1 MHIVFRFVKDI
12 STPDIAAT
20 PIMTITIIGSGKVG
34 ASAALN
40 CGLRELD
47 RDILLLDIIQGL
59 PQGEAMDINHQLSE
73 RGADAIARGSNN
85 YEDMRGSDYAV
96 LVAGVGRKPGMTR
109 MDLLKINAGIVKD
122 VSSKIANYAKDAIIV
137 VVTNPLDPMTY
148 LSLKVVGARKNKV
161 MGMGGMLD
169 LSRFKSFIQDATEM
183 SRDSIQAMVISE
195 HGENMLPLTRFS
207 SIGGIPLH
215 DFISREKASE
225 IFEKT
230 RKVAAD
236 VIALKGATVYA
247 PGNAVATMLESSI
260 KDKKLVI
267 PVSAFLEGEYGV
279 SDACIGVPVVVGAE
293 GIERIIE
300 LKLDNFEQEIF
311 SKGVISVREAIAA
324 LPL

>member
-1 MHIVFRFVKDI
+1 
-12 STPDIAAT
+12 
-20 PIMTITIIGSGKVG
+20 MTITIIGSGRVG

-47 RDILLLDIIQGL
+47 KDILLLDIVQGL

-73 RGADAIARGSNN
+73 RGSDALTRGSNN
-85 YEDMRGSDYAV
+85 YEDMRGSDYVV

-109 MDLLKINAGIVKD
+109 MDLLKTNAGIVRD
-122 VSSKIANYAKDAIIV
+122 VARKIAAYAKDATIV

-148 LSLKVVGARKNKV
+148 LALKTLGAKKSRI

-169 LSRFKSFIQDATEM
+169 LSRFKSFIQDATKV
-183 SRDSIQAMVISE
+183 SRASIQAMVISE

-215 DFISREKASE
+215 EFISKDKAME

-230 RKVAAD
+230 RKVAAE

-247 PGNAVATMLESSI
+247 PGNAVATMLESTI
-260 KDKKLVI
+260 LDKKLVI
-267 PVSAFLEGEYGV
+267 PVSALLEGEYGV
-279 SDACIGVPVVVGAE
+279 SDLCIGVPAVIGNGGV
-293 GIERIIE
+293 ERVIE
-300 LKLDNFEQEIF
+300 LKLDDFEQDIF
-311 SKGVISVREAIAA
+311 NKGVASVKEALKA

>member
-1 MHIVFRFVKDI
+1 
-12 STPDIAAT
+12 
-20 PIMTITIIGSGKVG
+20 MTITIIGAGKVG

-47 RDILLLDIIQGL
+47 KEILLVDIVQGL

-73 RGADAIARGSNN
+73 SGSDTLVRGSNN
-85 YEDMRGSDYAV
+85 YEDIRNSNYVV
-96 LVAGVGRKPGMTR
+96 LVAGIGRKPGMTR
-109 MDLLKINAGIVKD
+109 MDLLKTNAGIVKD
-122 VSSKIANYAKDAIIV
+122 VASKIALYAKDAIVI

-148 LSLKVVGARKNKV
+148 FTLKTLGVKKNRV

-169 LSRFKSFIQDATEM
+169 LSRFKSFIQDATNI

-207 SIGGIPLH
+207 SIGGISLH
-215 DFISREKASE
+215 EFISKEKAME

-230 RKVAAD
+230 RKVAAE

-247 PGNAVATMLESSI
+247 PGNAIATMLESI
-260 KDKKLVI
+260 IRNKKLVI
-267 PVSAFLEGEYGV
+267 PVSTLLEGEYGFY
-279 SDACIGVPVVVGAE
+279 DLCIGVPVIIGAD
-293 GIERIIE
+293 GVERIIE
-300 LKLDNFEQEIF
+300 LKLDSFEQDIF
-311 SKGVISVREAIAA
+311 NKGIASVKEAIKA

>member
-1 MHIVFRFVKDI
+1 
-12 STPDIAAT
+12 
-20 PIMTITIIGSGKVG
+20 MTITIIGSGKVG

-47 RDILLLDIIQGL
+47 RDILLLDIVQGL

-73 RGADAIARGSNN
+73 RGSDSVAKGSNN
-85 YEDMRGSDYAV
+85 YEEMRGSDYVV

-109 MDLLKINAGIVKD
+109 MDLLKTNAGIVKD
-122 VSSKIANYAKDAIIV
+122 VAAKIASYAKDATIV

-148 LSLKVVGARKNKV
+148 LALKTIGSKKNKV

-169 LSRFKSFIQDATEM
+169 LSRFKSFIRDATAI

-215 DFISREKASE
+215 EFISKDKAME

-230 RKVAAD
+230 RKVAAE

-247 PGNAVATMLESSI
+247 PGTAVATMLESAI
-260 KDKKLVI
+260 RDKKLVI
-267 PVSAFLEGEYGV
+267 PVSALLEGEYGV
-279 SDACIGVPVVVGAE
+279 SDLCIGVPAVIGA
-293 GIERIIE
+293 GGVERIIE
-300 LKLDNFEQEIF
+300 LKLDGFEQDIF
-311 SKGVISVREAIAA
+311 NKGVASVKEAVKA

>member
-1 MHIVFRFVKDI
+1 
-12 STPDIAAT
+12 
-20 PIMTITIIGSGKVG
+20 MTITVIGSGKVG

-47 RDILLLDIIQGL
+47 DILLLDIVQGL

-73 RGADAIARGSNN
+73 RGSDSIARGSNN
-85 YEDMRGSDYAV
+85 YEDMRGSDYIV

-109 MDLLKINAGIVKD
+109 MDLLKTNAGIVKD
-122 VSSKIANYAKDAIIV
+122 VASKIATYAKDATVI

-148 LSLKVVGARKNKV
+148 LALKTIGSAKSKV

-169 LSRFKSFIQDATEM
+169 LSRFKSFIQEATGV

-195 HGENMLPLTRFS
+195 HGENMLPLTRYS
-207 SIGGIPLH
+207 SLGGIPLH
-215 DFISREKASE
+215 DFISKEKAHE

-230 RKVAAD
+230 KKVAAD

-247 PGNAVATMLESSI
+247 PGNAVATMIESMA
-260 KDKKLVI
+260 KDKKMVI
-267 PVSAFLEGEYGV
+267 PVSAYLQGQYGV
-279 SDACIGVPVVVGAE
+279 SDICIGVPAVIGAGGVE
-293 GIERIIE
+293 KIIE
-300 LKLDNFEQEIF
+300 LKLDGFEQDVF
-311 SKGVISVREAIAA
+311 NKGVASVKEAIAA

>member
-1 MHIVFRFVKDI
+1 
-12 STPDIAAT
+12 
-20 PIMTITIIGSGKVG
+20 MTITIIGSGRVG

-47 RDILLLDIIQGL
+47 KDILLLDIVQGL

-73 RGADAIARGSNN
+73 RGSDALIRGSNN
-85 YEDMRGSDYAV
+85 YEDMRGSDYVV

-109 MDLLKINAGIVKD
+109 MDLLKTNAGIVRD
-122 VSSKIANYAKDAIIV
+122 VARKIAAYAKDATIV

-148 LSLKVVGARKNKV
+148 LALKTLGAKKSKI

-169 LSRFKSFIQDATEM
+169 LSRFKSFIQDATKV
-183 SRDSIQAMVISE
+183 SRASIQAMVISE

-215 DFISREKASE
+215 EFISKDKAME

-230 RKVAAD
+230 RKVAAE

-247 PGNAVATMLESSI
+247 PGNAVATMLESTI
-260 KDKKLVI
+260 LDKKLVI
-267 PVSAFLEGEYGV
+267 PVSALLEGEYGV
-279 SDACIGVPVVVGAE
+279 SDLCIGVPAVIGDGGV
-293 GIERIIE
+293 ERVIE
-300 LKLDNFEQEIF
+300 LKLDDFEQDIF
-311 SKGVISVREAIAA
+311 SKGVASVKEAVKA

>member
-1 MHIVFRFVKDI
+1 
-12 STPDIAAT
+12 
-20 PIMTITIIGSGKVG
+20 MTITVIGSGKVG

-47 RDILLLDIIQGL
+47 DVLLLDIVQGL

-73 RGADAIARGSNN
+73 RGSDSIARGSNN
-85 YEDMRGSDYAV
+85 YEDMRGSDYVV

-109 MDLLKINAGIVKD
+109 MDLLKTNAGIVKD
-122 VSSKIANYAKDAIIV
+122 VASKIATYAKDATVI

-148 LSLKVVGARKNKV
+148 LALKTIGSAKSKV

-169 LSRFKSFIQDATEM
+169 LSRFKSFIQEATGV

-195 HGENMLPLTRFS
+195 HGENMLPLTRYS
-207 SIGGIPLH
+207 SLGGVPLH
-215 DFISREKASE
+215 DFISKEKAQE

-230 RKVAAD
+230 KKVAAD

-247 PGNAVATMLESSI
+247 PGNAVATMIESMS
-260 KDKKLVI
+260 KDKKMVI
-267 PVSAFLEGEYGV
+267 PVSAYLEGQYGV
-279 SDACIGVPVVVGAE
+279 SDICIGVPAVIGAGGVE
-293 GIERIIE
+293 KIIE
-300 LKLDNFEQEIF
+300 LKLDGFEQDVF
-311 SKGVISVREAIAA
+311 SKGVASVKEAIAA

>member
-1 MHIVFRFVKDI
+1 M
-12 STPDIAAT
+12 A
-20 PIMTITIIGSGKVG
+20 ITIIGSGKVG

-47 RDILLLDIIQGL
+47 RDILLLDIVQGL

-73 RGADAIARGSNN
+73 RGSDTIARGSNN
-85 YEDMRGSDYAV
+85 YEDMRGSNYVV

-109 MDLLKINAGIVKD
+109 MDLLKTNAGIVKD
-122 VSSKIANYAKDAIIV
+122 VASKIASYAKDAIVV

-148 LSLKVVGARKNKV
+148 LALKTIGSKKKKV

-169 LSRFKSFIQDATEM
+169 LSRFKSLIQDTTGI
-183 SRDSIQAMVISE
+183 SRDSISAMVISE

-215 DFISREKASE
+215 EFISKDKANE

-230 RKVAAD
+230 RKVAAE

-247 PGNAVATMLESSI
+247 PGNAVATMLESAI
-260 KDKKLVI
+260 RNKKLVI
-267 PVSAFLEGEYGV
+267 PVSALLEGEYGV
-279 SDACIGVPVVVGAE
+279 SDVCIGVPAVIGA
-293 GIERIIE
+293 GGVERIVE
-300 LKLDNFEQEIF
+300 LKLDSFEQDIF
-311 SKGVISVREAIAA
+311 SKGVASVMEAVKA
-324 LPL
+324 LTL

>member
-1 MHIVFRFVKDI
+1 
-12 STPDIAAT
+12 
-20 PIMTITIIGSGKVG
+20 MTITIIGSGKVG

-47 RDILLLDIIQGL
+47 DLLLLDIVQGL

-73 RGADAIARGSNN
+73 RGIDSIARGSNN
-85 YEDMRGSDYAV
+85 YEDMRGSDFVV

-109 MDLLKINAGIVKD
+109 MDLLKTNAGIVKD
-122 VSSKIANYAKDAIIV
+122 VAAKIANYAKDATVIV
-137 VVTNPLDPMTY
+137 LTNPLDPMTY
-148 LSLKVVGARKNKV
+148 LALKTIGGSKSKI

-169 LSRFKSFIQDATEM
+169 LSRFKSFIQEATGV

-207 SIGGIPLH
+207 SIGGIPLTE
-215 DFISREKASE
+215 FIAKERAAE

-230 RKVAAD
+230 RNVAAE

-247 PGNAVATMLESSI
+247 PGNAVATMIEAVV

-267 PVSAFLEGEYGV
+267 PVSAMLDGQYGV
-279 SDACIGVPVVVGAE
+279 SDICIGVPAVIGA
-293 GIERIIE
+293 GGVERIIE
-300 LKLDNFEQEIF
+300 LKLDASEREVFD
-311 SKGVISVREAIAA
+311 KGVASVREAVKA
-324 LPL
+324 LPTQ

>member
-1 MHIVFRFVKDI
+1 
-12 STPDIAAT
+12 
-20 PIMTITIIGSGKVG
+20 MTITVIGSGKVG

-47 RDILLLDIIQGL
+47 DILLLDIVQGL

-73 RGADAIARGSNN
+73 RGSDSTVRGSNN
-85 YEDMRGSDYAV
+85 YEDMRGSDFVV

-122 VSSKIANYAKDAIIV
+122 VASKIKSYAPDATLI

-148 LSLKVVGARKNKV
+148 LALKTTGMAKNRV

-169 LSRFKSFIQDATEM
+169 LSRFKTFIQEATGV
-183 SRDSIQAMVISE
+183 SRSSIQAMVISE

-207 SIGGIPLH
+207 SVGGIPLH
-215 DFISREKASE
+215 EFISESTAGE
-225 IFEKT
+225 LLEKT
-230 RKVAAD
+230 RKVAAE

-247 PGNAVATMLESSI
+247 PGNAVATMVESVI
-260 KDKKLVI
+260 KDKKAVM
-267 PVSAFLEGEYGV
+267 PVSAYLDGQYGA
-279 SDACIGVPVVVGAE
+279 SDVCIGVPAVIGTGGVEKIV
-293 GIERIIE
+293 E
-300 LKLDNFEQEIF
+300 LKLNSAEREVFD
-311 SKGVISVREAIAA
+311 KGLASVREAIKA

>member
-1 MHIVFRFVKDI
+1 
-12 STPDIAAT
+12 
-20 PIMTITIIGSGKVG
+20 MTITVIGSGKVG

-73 RGADAIARGSNN
+73 RGTDAIARGSNN
-85 YEDMRGSDYAV
+85 YDEMRGSDYVV

-109 MDLLKINAGIVKD
+109 MDLLKTNAGIVKD
-122 VSSKIANYAKDAIIV
+122 VASKIASYAKGATIV

-148 LSLKVVGARKNKV
+148 LALNTIGAQKNRV

-169 LSRFKSFIQDATEM
+169 LSRFKSFIQDATGL

-215 DFISREKASE
+215 DFISKEKATE
-225 IFEKT
+225 LFEKT
-230 RKVAAD
+230 RKVAAE

-247 PGNAVATMLESSI
+247 PGNAVATMIESVA

-267 PVSAFLEGEYGV
+267 PVSAYLQGEYGV
-279 SDACIGVPVVVGAE
+279 SDICIGVPAVIGA
-293 GIERIIE
+293 GGVERIIE
-300 LKLDNFEQEIF
+300 LKLDSFEQEVF
-311 SKGVISVREAIAA
+311 DKGAASVREAVKA

>member
-1 MHIVFRFVKDI
+1 
-12 STPDIAAT
+12 
-20 PIMTITIIGSGKVG
+20 MTITIIGSGKVG

-47 RDILLLDIIQGL
+47 KNILLLDIVQGL

-73 RGADAIARGSNN
+73 RGSDAIARGSNN
-85 YEDMRGSDYAV
+85 YEDMRNSDYVV

-109 MDLLKINAGIVKD
+109 MDLLKTNAGIVRD
-122 VSSKIANYAKDAIIV
+122 VAKKIASYTKDATIV

-148 LSLKVVGARKNKV
+148 LALKTVGAKKSKV

-169 LSRFKSFIQDATEM
+169 LSRFKSFIQDATGV

-215 DFISREKASE
+215 EFISKERAKE
-225 IFEKT
+225 IVEKT
-230 RKVAAD
+230 RKVAAE

-247 PGNAVATMLESSI
+247 PGNAVATMLESVI
-260 KDKKLVI
+260 LDKKLVI
-267 PVSAFLEGEYGV
+267 PVSAMLEGEYGV
-279 SDACIGVPVVVGAE
+279 SDLCIGVPAVIGDGGV
-293 GIERIIE
+293 ERVIE
-300 LKLDNFEQEIF
+300 LDLDGFEQDIF
-311 SKGVISVREAIAA
+311 NKGVASVKEAIEA

>member
-1 MHIVFRFVKDI
+1 
-12 STPDIAAT
+12 
-20 PIMTITIIGSGKVG
+20 MTITIIGAGKVG

-47 RDILLLDIIQGL
+47 MDILLVDIIQGL

-73 RGADAIARGSNN
+73 IGSDSLVRGSNN
-85 YEDMRGSDYAV
+85 YDDIRDSDCV
-96 LVAGVGRKPGMTR
+96 VVVAGVGRKPGMTR
-109 MDLLKINAGIVKD
+109 MDLLKTNADIIKNVA
-122 VSSKIANYAKDAIIV
+122 SKIASYTNEATVI

-148 LSLKVVGARKNKV
+148 LTLKTLGAKKNRV

-169 LSRFKSFIQDATEM
+169 LSRFKSFIRDTINI
-183 SRDSIQAMVISE
+183 SRSSIQGMVISE

-215 DFISREKASE
+215 ELISKDKTTE

-230 RKVAAD
+230 RKVAAE

-247 PGNAVATMLESSI
+247 PGNAVATMLESVI
-260 KDKKLVI
+260 RDKKLVI
-267 PVSAFLEGEYGV
+267 PVSTLLEGEYGFN
-279 SDACIGVPVVVGAE
+279 DLCIGVPAVVGAS
-293 GIERIIE
+293 GVERIIE
-300 LKLDNFEQEIF
+300 LKLDSFEQEIF
-311 SKGVISVREAIAA
+311 SKGIASVKEAIKA